1 MQDAKKTSSSPEV
14 VEVSSS
20 EAPVMKKP
28 STKRGSTKR
37 GSTKKRPAAEVTDK
51 LPYLKMYYS
60 KTGKAALKDNSTKK
74 QVFQFGS
81 KECSKEYL
89 YEILDRAIEMIL
101 NERLEVD
108 NAKAW
113 CSAQV

>member
-28 STKRGSTKR
+28 STKRGSTK
-37 GSTKKRPAAEVTDK
+37 KRPAAEVTEK
-51 LPYLKMYYS
+51 MPYLKMYYS

-74 QVFQFGS
+74 QLFQFGS

-101 NERLEVD
+101 SDRLEVD

>member
-60 KTGKAALKDNSTKK
+60 KTGKAALKDNSKK